1 MGAVIIP
8 ELEKSQDTLW
18 LRTLGKEKVLK
29 EAFVETIKLPP
40 DHPKRNAIIDLG
52 RSYYDFL
59 TDQPELQL
67 SNEDTIDMRTL
78 SEIYQANRAQSIAL
92 EKALAEAQLQAAES
106 QRNVVKN
113 FITRKFGDKV
123 LTDGVATRIEQL
135 SSEQL
140 DELLFQSA
148 SWNSR
153 TQLQDY
159 FDSSSL

>member
-29 EAFVETIKLPP
+29 EAFVETIELPLNY
-40 DHPKRNAIIDLG
+40 PKRNAIIDLS

-59 TDQPELQL
+59 NDQPELQL

-92 EKALAEAQLQAAES
+92 ENALAEAQIRADEAQLQADEA
-106 QRNVVKN
+106 
-113 FITRKFGDKV
+113 
-123 LTDGVATRIEQL
+123 QL
-135 SSEQL
+135 
-140 DELLFQSA
+140 
-148 SWNSR
+148 
-153 TQLQDY
+153 
-159 FDSSSL
+159 